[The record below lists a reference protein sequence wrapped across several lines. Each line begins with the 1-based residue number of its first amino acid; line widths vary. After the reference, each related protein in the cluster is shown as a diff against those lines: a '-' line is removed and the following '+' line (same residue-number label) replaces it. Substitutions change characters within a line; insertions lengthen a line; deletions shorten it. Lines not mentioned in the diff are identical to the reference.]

1 MSYRLIS
8 ALAVPTMAALAALS
22 LSASANAQDFK
33 STFDEIVAAA
43 KEEPAVQW
51 CTGLGPDES
60 QPIVEAFVKA
70 FPGVPEPNDFE
81 CAGEEATQ
89 RVVSEWT
96 AGAPQADVLD
106 ADTEILETLEKDNL
120 THVQDWSIFD
130 NSPVKVEERHRLYN
144 GRIVSVGSALRV
156 IWYNPKIVSEADAPK
171 SYEEC
176 ADPKYKGIQAADV
189 RPPFFDMMQEVG
201 GPWSDEFLKTWAAG
215 IKANDPLWTR
225 GNSQA
230 FQVLSSG
237 ERGMACG
244 IQFHGLFRGDRTDPL
259 DPNAAVRFVIPK
271 QVIAYDYLRLAT
283 APQPNAPNGTLL
295 FVAWMG
301 SDKGGQTAIAE
312 KNPGYSSPYIEGTY
326 SQKAIAAAGAEI
338 IQGKQADIAKV
349 SEKMNQI
356 ILTEWGFP
364 SPVKN

>member
-1 MSYRLIS
+1 MLNRLMSTL
-8 ALAVPTMAALAALS
+8 ALPGLAAVTAFALTAG
-22 LSASANAQDFK
+22 ASAQDFK
-33 STFDEIVAAA
+33 KTFDEIVAAA

-60 QPIVEAFVKA
+60 QPIVEAFAKA

-81 CAGEEATQ
+81 CSGEEATQ

-96 AGAPQADVLD
+96 AGATQADVLD
-106 ADTEILETLEKDNL
+106 GDTEILETLEKDNL
-120 THVQDWSIFD
+120 SHVQDWSVFD
-130 NSPVKVEERHRLYN
+130 GTPVQVEKRHQLYN
-144 GRIVSVGSALRV
+144 GRYISVGSALRV
-156 IWYNPKIVSEADAPK
+156 NWYNPKIVKTEDAPK

-201 GPWSDEFLKTWAAG
+201 GPWSDEFLKKWAAG

-225 GNSQA
+225 GNAQA
-230 FQVLSSG
+230 FQVISSG
-237 ERGMACG
+237 ERGVACG
-244 IQFHGLFRGDRTDPL
+244 IQFHGLFRGDRTDPS
-259 DPNAAVRFVIPK
+259 DPNAAVKFVIPK
-271 QVIAYDYLRLAT
+271 QVIAYDYLRLVT
-283 APQPNAPNGTLL
+283 APEPNAPNGTIL

-301 SDKGGQTAIAE
+301 SDKGGQIEIAA

-326 SQKAIAAAGAEI
+326 SQKAVAAAGAQI
-338 IQGKQADIAKV
+338 IQAPQAEISKIAD
-349 SEKMNQI
+349 KMNEI

-364 SPVKN
+364 SPAK